1 MAGGHGPGNSRGRAG
16 RPLGKEAELP
26 PACGRWVQEG
36 FQGSGSC
43 FNQVTL
49 EGVWPGFCL
58 SGMRQRELLRPEI
71 VVWVRTAAGAFPG
84 VAFLPAPGDLLLL
97 LPWAFVSS
105 VYLLSQI
112 HPSWEWA
119 FTLGNTR
126 QHKTFSCNKQAQSKL
141 AFQCEAMSPPD
152 LAGFPVC
159 RTGQPRYPQRD
170 LCFPRKTTEQKQQ
183 QPTSPPPHTNPTPT
197 RNQD

>member
-1 MAGGHGPGNSRGRAG
+1 MQQVGAG
-16 RPLGKEAELP
+16 RLSGI
-26 PACGRWVQEG
+26 RFV
-36 FQGSGSC
+36 FQSGL
-43 FNQVTL
+43 TL

-112 HPSWEWA
+112 HPSWEWT

-183 QPTSPPPHTNPTPT
+183 QPPSPPPHTQTHRPPVIRTEVERPIAGLCKRSANLSSPGG
-197 RNQD
+197 DSM